1 MKYLA
6 VFLSRGTAVGL
17 FYGTAYYLHRVGLNV
32 GAGAV
37 LLVALVVTFI
47 WACMP
52 LGSE

>member
-1 MKYLA
+1 MKYLV

-17 FYGTAYYLHRVGLNV
+17 FYGTAYYLHRAGLNV
-32 GAGAV
+32 GAGVV
-37 LLVALVVTFI
+37 LFVALVVTFI